1 MKFVV
6 SQTIYIKEKK
16 STNGRPGKKT
26 VTTVATVPPGTV
38 VTIRN

>member
-16 STNGRPGKKT
+16 KYKRKTSKKT
-26 VTTVATVPPGTV
+26 VTTVAAVPPGTV
-38 VTIRN
+38 ATIRN